1 MVLERTSGGL
11 EMKRIIEEAGSLLT
25 VPQVAERLNLAEVTL
40 RKRLARREIAY
51 TKIGRAVRIA
61 ESEVDRIIQAG
72 MVPALGRR

>member
-1 MVLERTSGGL
+1 
-11 EMKRIIEEAGSLLT
+11 MKRIIEEAGSLLT

>member
-1 MVLERTSGGL
+1 
-11 EMKRIIEEAGSLLT
+11 MKRIIEEAGSLLT

-72 MVPALGRR
+72 MVPALDR